1 MYYCMFHKCWIDDK
15 DKLKKRCLESKSNK
29 KGCKTKKCKYLVE
42 FENEVLDK
50 VNKKTQN
57 IKKITNNS

>member
-1 MYYCMFHKCWIDDK
+1 MYYCMFHKCWINDK

-42 FENEVLDK
+42 FENEILDRK
-50 VNKKTQN
+50 VNKNDK
-57 IKKITNNS
+57 

>member
-1 MYYCMFHKCWIDDK
+1 MDLLLHSLFMI
-15 DKLKKRCLESKSNK
+15 SKSNK

-42 FENEVLDK
+42 FENEILDK

>member
-1 MYYCMFHKCWIDDK
+1 MYYCMFHKCWINDK

-42 FENEVLDK
+42 FENETLDK

-57 IKKITNNS
+57 IKNVTINS

>member
-1 MYYCMFHKCWIDDK
+1 MFHKCWIDDK

-42 FENEVLDK
+42 FENEMLDK

-57 IKKITNNS
+57 IKKITNNSY

>member
-42 FENEVLDK
+42 FENEMLDK

-57 IKKITNNS
+57 IKKVTNNS